1 MEPDPYGRFLR
12 AARWAEVNA
21 RNTFDALVY
30 RRAAVILY
38 RIAAVAAVIRES
50 VSVCVEI
57 GRWVVAWTYGP
68 HDSPHGA
75 GVAVD
80 DQACAV
86 DRVQGFDCDLISE
99 AADGLV
105 R

>member
-1 MEPDPYGRFLR
+1 MDDIADFHFGRLKAFSVGFL
-12 AARWAEVNA
+12 
-21 RNTFDALVY
+21 L
-30 RRAAVILY
+30 
-38 RIAAVAAVIRES
+38 AAVAAVIRES